1 MDRSKIIE
9 RMKSKTTTI
18 DQFNYD
24 ALSAPPLLSL
34 LTYEDIEY
42 FRRLATSIKYS
53 AKIDY
58 KYAEIDKVMK
68 MRGFVKLGGGTNR
81 VVYRHLELDTIV
93 VKIAIDA
100 VGIKDNPREYENQ
113 FYLKPYVTKVFEVS
127 PCGTVGLFERCDQ
140 ITSREEFESIA
151 SEVFDLLSNWIIG
164 KYIMEDI
171 GSEYFMNYCVR
182 PGFGPVL
189 CDFPYLYE
197 LDGNK
202 LYCQIPD
209 DNGFLCDGLI
219 DYDEGFNHLY
229 CSKCGAKYKAIEL
242 KKAID
247 NKLIISKE
255 KENVKMRIV
264 TKLGNKVLSVKDTTK
279 ETKKFEGRREK
290 KYKKLKANNPVDSI
304 RITTTKQKEE
314 EKVVTKVEDCVVVN
328 QMCTEIPENNITQC
342 NDVKE
347 EPKVEEFLD
356 KEETEYEIDCIGKPV
371 EVDYFECIKDYKDS
385 DGDSTTVF
393 YRDYHGT
400 DEGTIDDIVD
410 IYFERW
416 CDIKDEITHN
426 DEDTYNLTISTEIAV
441 YDEYFKQELSD
452 TADMHGEDCLLVE
465 GGENYNLSKED
476 YENVYKIVEDV
487 RDDILNYINND
498 EFIIEIS
505 IKINSKSY
513 NKLDLGEDVDE
524 VKDICVNTIDYIQ
537 ESILEKHGYDNM
549 NIRIELTISEE
560 IYDVD
565 KFKAIYV
572 NSDIDDNEEDVEE
585 VKEDN
590 TVEEI
595 QNQESEVVEEPELA
609 EESQEAIEFESDG
622 SEEVVQE
629 EEPEDAYE
637 NEQEDDNVVEETPD
651 YSSSFIP
658 APKELPVGS
667 TQVNNSYYN
676 NNKKKNKHR

>member
-1 MDRSKIIE
+1 
-9 RMKSKTTTI
+9 
-18 DQFNYD
+18 
-24 ALSAPPLLSL
+24 
-34 LTYEDIEY
+34 
-42 FRRLATSIKYS
+42 
-53 AKIDY
+53 
-58 KYAEIDKVMK
+58 
-68 MRGFVKLGGGTNR
+68 
-81 VVYRHLELDTIV
+81 
-93 VKIAIDA
+93 
-100 VGIKDNPREYENQ
+100 
-113 FYLKPYVTKVFEVS
+113 
-127 PCGTVGLFERCDQ
+127 
-140 ITSREEFESIA
+140 
-151 SEVFDLLSNWIIG
+151 
-164 KYIMEDI
+164 
-171 GSEYFMNYCVR
+171 
-182 PGFGPVL
+182 
-189 CDFPYLYE
+189 
-197 LDGNK
+197 
-202 LYCQIPD
+202 
-209 DNGFLCDGLI
+209 
-219 DYDEGFNHLY
+219 
-229 CSKCGAKYKAIEL
+229 
-242 KKAID
+242 
-247 NKLIISKE
+247 
-255 KENVKMRIV
+255 
-264 TKLGNKVLSVKDTTK
+264 
-279 ETKKFEGRREK
+279 
-290 KYKKLKANNPVDSI
+290 
-304 RITTTKQKEE
+304 
-314 EKVVTKVEDCVVVN
+314 
-328 QMCTEIPENNITQC
+328 MCTEIPENNITQC
-342 NDVKE
+342 NDLKE

-356 KEETEYEIDCIGKPV
+356 KEEISEYEIDCIGKPV

-590 TVEEI
+590 TVDEI
-595 QNQESEVVEEPELA
+595 QNQESEIVEEPELV